1 MNKSTLTK
9 LEYYKI
15 IEKLKQKCGS
25 QLGKDIAEKLYPE
38 TNMELIIKM
47 QKETSEAVLVRRY
60 DGSMPLRGIVDT
72 FDSLGLA
79 EKGGILNPE
88 EIGKVRE
95 NLYAA
100 KNIVVFLN
108 RKLQYEI
115 PLLRERG
122 EGIVPLKDL
131 EKEIDG
137 IIDEEN
143 QIKDSASDTL
153 WNIRRKKKALNERIK
168 SKLDSIVRNSNS
180 SKYLQEAIVTSRQG
194 RYVVP
199 VKIEYR
205 QHVPGIV
212 HDQSSS
218 GATLF
223 IEPAAVVEF
232 NNELKKLELQ
242 EQEEIN
248 RILQAISGKIGEQ
261 GEILKENLKILSSID
276 FIMAKGLFSTELE
289 AVEPEIN
296 SQQKIMIN
304 KGRHPLIDIKEVV
317 PISFDLGYDFDSLI
331 ITGPN
336 TGGKTVTIKTAGLF
350 SLMAQSGLHLPAE
363 KAEMGIFEK
372 IYCDIGDEQSIE
384 QSLSTFSSHMKNIV
398 NIIENTD
405 YKTLV
410 LLDELGAGTDPSEGA
425 NLAIS
430 IIKFFMKKKA
440 KIIATTH
447 YSDLKIFAY
456 NTERVENASVEFD
469 TVSLR
474 PTYKLLIG
482 IPGKSNA
489 LEIAR
494 RLGLN
499 EEIINDAKSMV
510 SDDDQDVSGLIEKLE
525 KDAFYGERNLEET
538 KIKLAHAEA
547 KLLEAE
553 ELKKNLI
560 EREEKIIK
568 KAEEEAY
575 RIIRS
580 AKTEANEK
588 IKEIKELLQ
597 QDKEKAMA
605 LANSFKKDMEETEG
619 SLYKNI
625 TKGSK
630 SEEKISF
637 EKLLPGAEVFVP
649 KFNQKGIVTEVME
662 DEAYVQL
669 GIMKMKLNKDELS
682 IPKNKETKK
691 EKIGIN
697 KIKDEK
703 TLAIKTEIDLRGL
716 TVEEAISE
724 VDKYLDDAKIA
735 GLNSVSLIHGKGTGA
750 LRSGLNEFL
759 RGHHFV
765 KTSRVGDSREG
776 GHGVTVVE
784 IK

>member
-60 DGSMPLRGIVDT
+60 DGSMPLGGIVDT

-180 SKYLQEAIVTSRQG
+180 SKYLQESIVTSRQG

-232 NNELKKLELQ
+232 NNDLKKLELQ
-242 EQEEIN
+242 EQEEIS
-248 RILQAISGKIGEQ
+248 RILLEISGKIGAQ
-261 GEILKENLKILSSID
+261 GEILKENLRILSNID
-276 FIMAKGLFSTELE
+276 FIMAKGFLSTELE

-296 SQQKIMIN
+296 SYQKMKVN

-317 PISFDLGYDFDSLI
+317 PISFDLGYDFDALI

-350 SLMAQSGLHLPAE
+350 ALMAQSGLHLPAD
-363 KAEMGIFEK
+363 KAEMGIFDK
-372 IYCDIGDEQSIE
+372 VYCDIGDEQSIE

-398 NIIENTD
+398 HIIENTD

-474 PTYKLLIG
+474 PTYKLLVG
-482 IPGKSNA
+482 IPGKSYA
-489 LEIAR
+489 LEIAK

-499 EEIINDAKSMV
+499 YEIINDAKSMV

-553 ELKKNLI
+553 VLKKNLI

-605 LANSFKKDMEETEG
+605 AANSFRKDLEETEG
-619 SLYKNI
+619 ALYKNI
-625 TKGSK
+625 TKGSRIQ
-630 SEEKISF
+630 EIITTEN
-637 EKLLPGAEVFVP
+637 LLPGTEVFVP
-649 KFNQKGIVTEVME
+649 KFNQKGIVSEVMD

-669 GIMKMKLNKDELS
+669 GIMKMKLKKSDLT
-682 IPKNKETKK
+682 IPKNKDQKK
-691 EKIGIN
+691 ERTGIT

-703 TLAIKTEIDLRGL
+703 TMAIKTEIDLRGL

-765 KTSRVGDSREG
+765 KTSRIGDSREG

>member
-25 QLGKDIAEKLYPE
+25 QLGKDIAEKLYPK

-60 DGSMPLRGIVDT
+60 DGSMPLEGIVDT

-153 WNIRRKKKALNERIK
+153 WNIRRKKKTLNERIK

-232 NNELKKLELQ
+232 NNDLKKLELQ
-242 EQEEIN
+242 EQEEIS
-248 RILQAISGKIGEQ
+248 RILQEISGKIGAQ
-261 GEILKENLKILSSID
+261 SEILKENLRILSNID
-276 FIMAKGLFSTELE
+276 FIMAKGFLSAELE

-296 SQQKIMIN
+296 SQEKIMIN

-350 SLMAQSGLHLPAE
+350 SLMAQSGLHLPVE

-372 IYCDIGDEQSIE
+372 IYCDIGDEQSIK

-456 NTERVENASVEFD
+456 NTERVENASVEFN
-469 TVSLR
+469 TISLR

-499 EEIINDAKSMV
+499 EEIVNDAKSMV

-580 AKTEANEK
+580 TKTEANEK

-630 SEEKISF
+630 SEEKNSF
-637 EKLLPGAEVFVP
+637 EKLLSGAEVFVS

>member
-60 DGSMPLRGIVDT
+60 DGSMPLGGIVDT

-232 NNELKKLELQ
+232 NNDLKKLELQ
-242 EQEEIN
+242 EQEEIS
-248 RILQAISGKIGEQ
+248 RILQEISGKIGAQ
-261 GEILKENLKILSSID
+261 GEILKENLRILSNID
-276 FIMAKGLFSTELE
+276 FIMAKGFLSTELE

-363 KAEMGIFEK
+363 KSEMGIFEK

-597 QDKEKAMA
+597 KDKEKAMA

>member
-60 DGSMPLRGIVDT
+60 DGSMPLGGIVDT

-363 KAEMGIFEK
+363 KSEMGIFEK

-691 EKIGIN
+691 EKNGIN

>member
-60 DGSMPLRGIVDT
+60 DGSMPLGGIVDT

-597 QDKEKAMA
+597 KDKEKAMA

-691 EKIGIN
+691 EKNGIN